1 MIHTATAD
9 ELIQDIRSIGD
20 KDSTLKSSVDT
31 VFKRSIARHGKTHS
45 TATVTMTTRIPR
57 SDLCTRLEEVTQSLN
72 LPYLYS
78 HEFHGIT
85 PLHDAREGANVDVVA
100 VPGLASHALGSW
112 MSPIS
117 GNDQVWLRDFLPTD
131 IPNIR
136 VLAYGYKAPV
146 VKTKLT
152 QSIRTL
158 SKTLLDKIMAF
169 REEDGVW
176 HP

>member
-1 MIHTATAD
+1 MSSNLYLIYAFVLCLPVLFWTFWGFGTFSTKNATPPPLPPQKKITIQIRMIHTATAD

-85 PLHDAREGANVDVVA
+85 PLHDAREGANVE
-100 VPGLASHALGSW
+100 LAPQSSFTT
-112 MSPIS
+112 P
-117 GNDQVWLRDFLPTD
+117 
-131 IPNIR
+131 
-136 VLAYGYKAPV
+136 
-146 VKTKLT
+146 LT
-152 QSIRTL
+152 N
-158 SKTLLDKIMAF
+158 
-169 REEDGVW
+169 
-176 HP
+176 